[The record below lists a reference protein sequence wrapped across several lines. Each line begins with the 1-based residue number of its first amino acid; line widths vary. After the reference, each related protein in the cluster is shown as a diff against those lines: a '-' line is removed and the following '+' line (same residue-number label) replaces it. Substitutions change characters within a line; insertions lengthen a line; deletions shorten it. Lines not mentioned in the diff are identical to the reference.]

1 MNVGNLIRIFGEHD
15 EDFIDFNNGKQD
27 IITKDIQNNY
37 SASNTTK
44 RLTIMDYIMS
54 KMNVSNNYKVF
65 QVLDNKNAI
74 VMSKHDI

>member
-1 MNVGNLIRIFGEHD
+1 MNIGKLIGIFGEH
-15 EDFIDFNNGKQD
+15 EEGFIDFYKWKQD
-27 IITKDIQNNY
+27 NITKDIQNNY